1 MTPGALKSERPQHS
15 LFSGAPQAPPSPTPP
30 RPSPLPLVTLKS
42 AGDTHTRSPRG
53 CGNLPGPERRPTSSS
68 IRPFAQ
74 AGPPRPPAAGGF
86 LLSIPRPRLKPP
98 GCTPPCAASLRTAG
112 GDVPRSHG
120 ASFFLT
126 SHSCL
131 TSALPFNRLHTR
143 AVRVSKSPCFTSA
156 SPPGGSPAPPLPC
169 LRVTPLLLARV
180 WSQAEPAAAHAEL
193 RRLRPLVPLGPSRRR
208 WRGGQCVSRGGWGL
222 LSDQESPETTGLK
235 TKGLHPWGLFN
246 TSAARGLCTFRN
258 NK

>member
-1 MTPGALKSERPQHS
+1 MGCSP
-15 LFSGAPQAPPSPTPP
+15 SG
-30 RPSPLPLVTLKS
+30 RI
-42 AGDTHTRSPRG
+42 
-53 CGNLPGPERRPTSSS
+53 RPTSSS

-74 AGPPRPPAAGGF
+74 AGPPATRRGGF

-98 GCTPPCAASLRTAG
+98 GCTPPCAAPLRTAR

-131 TSALPFNRLHTR
+131 TSALPFHRLHTR
-143 AVRVSKSPCFTSA
+143 AGRVSKSLCFTSA
-156 SPPGGSPAPPLPC
+156 SPPGRFTGSSSALPQGHSVAPRHAC
-169 LRVTPLLLARV
+169 GLRQ
-180 WSQAEPAAAHAEL
+180 S
-193 RRLRPLVPLGPSRRR
+193 LRPHTPCCDGSVPSVPLGPSRRR

-235 TKGLHPWGLFN
+235 TKGLHPRGLFN
-246 TSAARGLCTFRN
+246 TPAVRGLCTFRN
-258 NK
+258 KK